1 MFRHPRMAKTGISR
15 SMPRLVQRSCGSMKS
30 VSVTDLFRSTR
41 RDQSSWVGVRR
52 GYLVRATGS
61 IIRLRKRV
69 FGISRGTISGTRS
82 RQDWAMQGVDIRTIA
97 ALMGHKTI
105 QMTMRY
111 AHLAP
116 EHKLVAVERL
126 GSYNS

>member
-1 MFRHPRMAKTGISR
+1 MGRGGERLLGPRHWFDDAVKAAGLRDFTWHDLRHTFPSR
-15 SMPRLVQRSCGSMKS
+15 L
-30 VSVTDLFRSTR
+30 
-41 RDQSSWVGVRR
+41 
-52 GYLVRATGS
+52 
-61 IIRLRKRV
+61 
-69 FGISRGTISGTRS
+69 
-82 RQDWAMQGVDIRTIA
+82 AMQGVDTRTIA

-111 AHLAP
+111 AHLAS